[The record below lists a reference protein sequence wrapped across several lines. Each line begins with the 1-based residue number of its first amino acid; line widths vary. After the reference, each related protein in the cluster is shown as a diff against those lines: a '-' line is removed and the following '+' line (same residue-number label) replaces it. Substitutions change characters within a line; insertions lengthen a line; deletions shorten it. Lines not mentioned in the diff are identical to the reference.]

1 MPDPSLNIIDRAIAF
16 VFPSLGIKRIK
27 ARAQFERLNYAA
39 ATKGRRTDGWRTT
52 GASANAVI
60 SQDLPTLRQL
70 SRDLYRNNPLA
81 KRAVTEIATRA
92 IGTGIQAQPRTSNE
106 KINLRIAEA
115 WNQWAEQTGYY
126 AQQELML
133 RGILVGGESLYRKRT
148 RRKSDTD
155 RFGRPLRVPLV
166 LQLMQSEYIDHYK
179 TQNIDTG
186 YIVNGVEFN
195 GLGDRVAYWLFD
207 SHPGDNVNTA
217 AWRGKSGLVSRRIPA
232 SEIEHGFI
240 PEEEGQVRGVPM
252 AANVF
257 LKHRDLDD
265 TEEAD
270 IMRRKVAA
278 CLGVAI
284 TSPDGSEMGIGPQT
298 SDNGNIL
305 EELAPAM
312 VHYLKPGESIE
323 LIQPPD
329 APGLTDFMRM
339 VLRTI
344 AAGWNVP
351 YEILANDYSQSNYSS
366 SRMGLVGFKEWLTSI
381 IQWRLMIPF
390 ACDPVYIRFID
401 LLALEGWIPQQMLES
416 GEAYRKEWG
425 CPKIDILDREAEA
438 RATAMEIEE
447 GTLTFSQACM
457 AAGNDPDEQVKAI
470 AADDKRF
477 RDLGLEPPRLR
488 DRAVAA
494 PIQPVKEANGK
505 TKQSAA

>member
-1 MPDPSLNIIDRAIAF
+1 MIAPSLNILDRAIAF
-16 VFPSLGIKRIK
+16 VSPSLGMKRLQ
-27 ARAQFERLNYAA
+27 ARASLQRLNYDAA
-39 ATKGRRTDGWRTT
+39 RKGRRTAGWKTT

-148 RRKSDTD
+148 RRKSDVD
-155 RFGRPLRVPLV
+155 RYGKPLRVPLV
-166 LQLMQSEYIDHYK
+166 LQLMQSEFIDHNK
-179 TQNIDTG
+179 TQALDSG

-217 AWRGKSGLVSRRIPA
+217 AWRGKTAWVSRRIPA

-270 IMRRKVAA
+270 IVRRKTAA
-278 CLGVAI
+278 CFGLVVR
-284 TSPDGSEMGIGPQT
+284 SSSGSEMGIGNQ
-298 SDNGNIL
+298 SADEKGNII
-305 EELAPAM
+305 EELTPGMA
-312 VHYLKPGESIE
+312 HYLKPDEDISLIE
-323 LIQPPD
+323 PPD
-329 APGLTDFMRM
+329 APGLVDFMRM

-344 AAGWNVP
+344 AAGWNIP

-390 ACDPVYIRFID
+390 ACEPVYYRFID
-401 LLALEGWIPQQMLES
+401 LLALEGWIPQQMLDS

-438 RATAMEIEE
+438 RATALELEA
-447 GTLTFSQACM
+447 GTLIWPQ
-457 AAGNDPDEQVKAI
+457 
-470 AADDKRF
+470 
-477 RDLGLEPPRLR
+477 
-488 DRAVAA
+488 AVAA
-494 PIQPVKEANGK
+494 AGYDENEQFNLLELWTKKFKAASIDPPWVKEPAQQPAKETNGK